1 MGWFL
6 ASGLAFAIAIA
17 FGAWRLWI
25 RPRLGRAPRAAIVP
39 TVLEAPEAAPL
50 ARSDLLQVMTG
61 AQSFDD
67 FADPLLR
74 AKSLENNLNRMVSEA
89 AMRNGADCGNIA
101 IQVHE
106 AGDTGLLVTFN
117 DSGYALLQK
126 SDGTFK
132 AVTRDVHGRFHEIGN
147 VDPTATFFNKL
158 AGGTGVIVSL
168 AHLISS
174 ADLAKSTA
182 KLLDKVNLALALHS
196 IGQYEDL
203 RSYYDR
209 LVILLNRRPVVW
221 SEVEAITLE
230 VAKLRNRLIGEA
242 EHLVAQWA
250 PLVPSR
256 GWWVF
261 GWARKKLDSAF
272 VSQDRPAYKVRRD
285 EYDALA
291 RRACLS
297 QACWQLEETCWALR
311 GEDRSMEAQR
321 TAYAHRFSIFG
332 ASLQV
337 VEEDLR
343 LAEGSGGRWS
353 ELIEALGATMGRSSL
368 EREP

>member
-1 MGWFL
+1 
-6 ASGLAFAIAIA
+6 
-17 FGAWRLWI
+17 
-25 RPRLGRAPRAAIVP
+25 
-39 TVLEAPEAAPL
+39 
-50 ARSDLLQVMTG
+50 MTG

-74 AKSLENNLNRMVSEA
+74 ARSLEDNLNRMVSEA

-106 AGDTGLLVTFN
+106 VGHTGLLVTFN

-209 LVILLNRRPVVW
+209 LVILLKRQPVVW

-230 VAKLRNRLIGEA
+230 VAKLRNRLMGEA

-285 EYDALA
+285 EYEALA

-297 QACWQLEETCWALR
+297 QACWQLEETCWVLR
-311 GEDRSMEAQR
+311 GEEHSMEAQR
-321 TAYAHRFSIFG
+321 TVYAHRFSIFG
-332 ASLQV
+332 ASLQA

-343 LAEGSGGRWS
+343 LAEWSGGRWS
-353 ELIEALGATMGRSSL
+353 ELIEALGATLGRSSL